1 MEKFLPEKSMVYKY
15 IIEDKDGNANYLLTK
30 QHFLNATEIASNLGI
45 SNRNIIKTVFDS
57 IGRYP
62 KYYYLTYRYK
72 MRIYSPA
79 DIFVLIDFLIKY
91 YEESEDGLAI
101 CGKRIKLASDSPLRE
116 YIFAMEDVA

>member
-1 MEKFLPEKSMVYKY
+1 MEKFLPEKSIVYQY
-15 IIEDKDGNANYLLTK
+15 ITEDRYGNVSCQLTK

-45 SNRNIIKTVFDS
+45 NNRNIIKTVFDS
-57 IGRYP
+57 IGMYP

-72 MRIYSPA
+72 MRVYSPA

-101 CGKRIKLASDSPLRE
+101 CGKRLELAQNSPLHE
-116 YIFAMEDVA
+116 YIFDMRDVA

>member
-1 MEKFLPEKSMVYKY
+1 MEKFLPEKSIVYQY
-15 IIEDKDGNANYLLTK
+15 ITEDKDGNTSYLLTK

-45 SNRNIIKTVFDS
+45 NNRNIIKTVFDS
-57 IGRYP
+57 IERYP
-62 KYYYLTYRYK
+62 KFFFLTYRHK
-72 MRIYSPA
+72 MRVYSPA

>member
-30 QHFLNATEIASNLGI
+30 LHFLNATEIASNLGI
-45 SNRNIIKTVFDS
+45 NNRNIIKTVFDS
-57 IGRYP
+57 IGMYP

-72 MRIYSPA
+72 MRVYSPA
-79 DIFVLIDFLIKY
+79 DIFILIDFLIKY
-91 YEESEDGLAI
+91 YEESEDGLSI

>member
-57 IGRYP
+57 IGMYP

-72 MRIYSPA
+72 MRVYSPA
-79 DIFVLIDFLIKY
+79 DIFILIDFLIKY
-91 YEESEDGLAI
+91 YEESEDGLSI

>member
-57 IGRYP
+57 IGMYQ

-72 MRIYSPA
+72 MRVYSPA
-79 DIFVLIDFLIKY
+79 DIFILIDFLIKY